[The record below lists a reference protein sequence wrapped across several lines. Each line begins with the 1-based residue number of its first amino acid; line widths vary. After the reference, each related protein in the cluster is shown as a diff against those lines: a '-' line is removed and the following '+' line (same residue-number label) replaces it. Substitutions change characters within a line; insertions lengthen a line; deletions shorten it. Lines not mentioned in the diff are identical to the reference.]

1 MPDWQLKILKS
12 ILRLRRFL
20 ALRPNATIAQQ
31 REAFEE
37 FAKRFAVGPEVVC
50 QPVSA
55 GGVPAEW
62 IVSPETTGA
71 RVILYLHGG
80 GYNLGSL
87 HTHRARAARIGRAS
101 QARVLTIAY
110 RLAPEH
116 LFPAALED
124 AVRAYCWLLAEGVQ
138 PDQLALAGD
147 SAGAGLAIATLVSL
161 RYHGEPMP
169 AAAVCLSPWVD
180 LELAGHSLTANAA
193 ADPVLTRTALR
204 AWAKNYLG
212 GKDPRAPFASPL
224 YADLHGLPPLLL
236 QVGLEEIL
244 YDDAV
249 RLAERAL
256 AAGVNVEL
264 EVSKNVF
271 HGWHLFASKLPEAQQ
286 AISRLAKFIEGH
298 WVA

>member
-31 REAFEE
+31 RETFEE
-37 FAKRFAVGPEVVC
+37 FAKRFAVGREVVC

-55 GGVPAEW
+55 DGVPAEW
-62 IVSPETTGA
+62 IDSPETIDTRA
-71 RVILYLHGG
+71 ILYLHGG
-80 GYNLGSL
+80 GYNLGSV
-87 HTHRARAARIGRAS
+87 HTHHALAARIGRACR
-101 QARVLTIAY
+101 ARVLTIAY

-116 LFPAALED
+116 LFPAALDD
-124 AVRAYCWLLAEGVQ
+124 AMRAYCWLLAEGVQ

-147 SAGAGLAIATLVSL
+147 SAGGGLAIATLVSL

-180 LELAGHSLTANAA
+180 LELTGHSLTANAA
-193 ADPVLTRTALR
+193 ADPVLTRAALH

-212 GKDPRAPFASPL
+212 GKNPRTPLASPL

-236 QVGLEEIL
+236 QVGAEEIL

-256 AAGVNVEL
+256 AAGVQVEL
-264 EVSKNVF
+264 EVSKNMF

-286 AISRLAKFIEGH
+286 AITHVAKFIEGH
-298 WVA
+298 MAA

>member
-20 ALRPNATIAQQ
+20 VLRENVTITQQ

-37 FAKRFAVGPEVVC
+37 FAKRFTVGREVVC
-50 QPVSA
+50 QPDSA

-62 IVSPETTGA
+62 IVSPETIEA

-87 HTHRARAARIGRAS
+87 HTHRALAARIGRACR
-101 QARVLTIAY
+101 ARVLTIAY

-147 SAGAGLAIATLVSL
+147 SAGGGLAIATLVSL
-161 RYHGEPMP
+161 RYHGEPLP

-180 LELAGHSLTANAA
+180 LELAGYSLTANAA
-193 ADPVLTRTALR
+193 ADPVLTRATLR

-236 QVGLEEIL
+236 QVGSEEIL

-264 EVSKNVF
+264 EVSKNMF

-286 AISRLAKFIEGH
+286 AIARLAEFIEGH
-298 WVA
+298 MAA